1 MTTHPKSTHLSTD
14 DTGSSLQTVFAVVTG
29 ASQGIGRSIAL
40 EFAKRGIVPILIARD
55 EKNLAAVASEILD
68 KYKLEPVTMSADLSD
83 RASVNHLLA
92 QFEAFPGRIEYAVNN
107 AGFGDTTPF
116 IDCDPSSL
124 DEMIELNVRAVV
136 RITHFFSNRFRSQ
149 GSGRVMNVSS
159 TAAFQPTPYFA
170 LYGSSKSMI
179 LNLDQAINEELLG
192 TGVHVCTLCPG
203 PTATPFHA
211 RASSDRSL
219 LSRITMLDADKV
231 AIAGV
236 SGMLRGKRLIVP
248 GLTNQLLRLLV
259 RLSPSAVLPKVSA
272 ILMRPRES

>member
-1 MTTHPKSTHLSTD
+1 
-14 DTGSSLQTVFAVVTG
+14 VYAVVTG

-40 EFAKRGIVPILIARD
+40 QFAERGIVPVLIARH
-55 EKNLAAVASEILD
+55 EGNLAAVASEIIET
-68 KYKLEPVTMSADLSD
+68 YKLDPIIMSANLCD
-83 RASVNHLLA
+83 RASLNHLLM
-92 QFEAFPGRIEYAVNN
+92 QLETFPGRIEYAVNN

-116 IDCDPSSL
+116 VDCDPSSL

-136 RITHFFSNRFRSQ
+136 RITHFFANRFRTQ

-203 PTATPFHA
+203 PTATSFHA

-219 LSRITMLDADKV
+219 ISRITMLDADKV

-272 ILMRPRES
+272 TLMRPREP